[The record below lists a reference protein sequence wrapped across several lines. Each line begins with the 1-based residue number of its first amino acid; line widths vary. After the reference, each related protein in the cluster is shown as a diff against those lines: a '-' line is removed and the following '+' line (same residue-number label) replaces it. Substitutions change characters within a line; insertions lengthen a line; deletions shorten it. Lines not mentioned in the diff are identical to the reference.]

1 VTETTASEPKR
12 WPTVYVETTVLS
24 YLAAPLSSD
33 AVTRHHQESTRRW
46 WKNRARW
53 DLWVSS
59 AVMIEVMKGDHA
71 LAIGRMALPVT
82 APVRELAGRL
92 IGYGPLPD
100 RARVDAEHIAF
111 AAVNAMDFLVTWNLK
126 HIANP
131 AIRRQIETICRGA
144 GFPPPV
150 ICTPQQMLES

>member
-1 VTETTASEPKR
+1 MTETTASEPKR

-71 LAIGRMALPVT
+71 LAFERGEVTLIEHEEVMARLFAEFGRSPS
-82 APVRELAGRL
+82 E
-92 IGYGPLPD
+92 D
-100 RARVDAEHIAF
+100 
-111 AAVNAMDFLVTWNLK
+111 
-126 HIANP
+126 
-131 AIRRQIETICRGA
+131 
-144 GFPPPV
+144 
-150 ICTPQQMLES
+150 S